1 MNPNNPEQLL
11 NKYNAVLKT
20 NIVMAEAI
28 GNYSREVMLLKRG
41 NERLSNSNQR
51 LRSTITEIEKTI
63 FSAGCENL
71 DKYNDC
77 STEIAYLLVLESDLY
92 DQLVDKSESQD
103 QAPIKGKNVPQ
114 GFVLVKVSDIAKLA
128 IAVSRTDLMTYS
140 KERPDNEKSAWQNIA
155 DKLEAMIEAQEQSN
169 ESN

>member
-51 LRSTITEIEKTI
+51 
-63 FSAGCENL
+63 FSHPALNIVF
-71 DKYNDC
+71 
-77 STEIAYLLVLESDLY
+77 SISVIVDL
-92 DQLVDKSESQD
+92 
-103 QAPIKGKNVPQ
+103 N
-114 GFVLVKVSDIAKLA
+114 
-128 IAVSRTDLMTYS
+128 R
-140 KERPDNEKSAWQNIA
+140 
-155 DKLEAMIEAQEQSN
+155 
-169 ESN
+169 